1 MFKRIIRSIFVGLF
15 LFFFWP
21 FFLYRKYGKKDIYF
35 EDGSTIIAN
44 HYSDFDPFFI
54 YLLARNRNRLFFITN
69 AEVKKKWITR
79 IFCSLFDC
87 LYVEED
93 EGFKNVRPIFDAI
106 KKLKEGKVM
115 VIFPEGVIRPTKEGF
130 FEFNKGFVFISRKAN
145 STIYPLYIYPDL
157 LPFKR
162 TKIYINEP
170 IPFKTIEKKDDL
182 TAAFYLQSI
191 VMDSSFKVDSKQEI

>member
-1 MFKRIIRSIFVGLF
+1 MLKRIVRKVFVGLF
-15 LFFFWP
+15 LFLFWP
-21 FFLYRKYGKKDIYF
+21 FFLYRKYGKKDINF
-35 EDGSTIIAN
+35 ADGSTIIAN

-54 YLLARNRNRLFFITN
+54 YLLAKKRDRLFFITN
-69 AEVKKKWITR
+69 AGVKKKWITR

-130 FEFNKGFVFISRKAN
+130 FEFNKGFVFIARKAN

-162 TKIYINEP
+162 TKVYVNEP
-170 IPFKTIEKKDDL
+170 VPFEKIKEKDDL

-191 VMDSSFKVDSKQEI
+191 IMDSSFKVG